1 MEPWR
6 GSALHG
12 RPGVLWGPWSGRPSA
27 LTCSTLTRPEVSPPA
42 ASRPLA
48 ANQEYPLRAPGL
60 RSGPAAP
67 DAALPDGDMGFPPVP
82 EAGSWRWRPVLL
94 AFFLAASRGKVGEPG
109 CGGGAPGE
117 HSGQGRDHRSDGV
130 SREPPSAPC
139 DLPHPPTAERL
150 LGLLG
155 SGQQLSA
162 KCPGWVIGTSVC

>member
-12 RPGVLWGPWSGRPSA
+12 LPGVLWGPRSGRPSA
-27 LTCSTLTRPEVSPPA
+27 LTCSTLTRLEVSPPA

-60 RSGPAAP
+60 RSGPAAR

-82 EAGSWRWRPVLL
+82 EAGSRRWRPVLL

-117 HSGQGRDHRSDGV
+117 HSGQGRDHRSDGGALG
-130 SREPPSAPC
+130 APFSP
-139 DLPHPPTAERL
+139 L
-150 LGLLG
+150 
-155 SGQQLSA
+155 
-162 KCPGWVIGTSVC
+162 